1 MPTPAAREADVP
13 VDALS
18 EIAADQ
24 RRDERAEV
32 DAHVEDRE
40 AGVAAL
46 IVGRVERADDHR

>member
-1 MPTPAAREADVP
+1 MPMPAAP
-13 VDALS
+13 KPMCQLDALP
-18 EIAADQ
+18 EVAADQ

-46 IVGRVERADDHR
+46 VVCACRAARR